1 MKMSVLTSGA
11 VIGLFIA
18 ISATSHAGT
27 ITINVPADQPT
38 IQAGINAASTGDEV
52 VVAPGTYDEII
63 DFHGK
68 AITVRSSAG
77 AAVTIIDATLAADP
91 GDGKPVVRCDTGEGP
106 GTVLEGFTLTGG
118 TGDTAAFGGSQ
129 VGGGMYNG
137 ASSPTV
143 NNCIF
148 DGNIVD
154 TVGGGMFNN
163 NASPAV
169 SGCLFTANTANLGG
183 GMYNFDTGSAPVFS
197 NCTFSENDAPNGGG
211 GSYSTDGAG
220 ATMTGCTFVG
230 NTSASGP
237 GGGFYIAS
245 SGVLT
250 MTNCRFLGNSAP
262 GSDGGGIFLSPGAAS
277 FVNCAFS
284 GNSARRGGGLAIGT
298 LSLTMTNCSFS
309 ANTATGGGGGIQDW
323 NGEET
328 LLTNCIFWANSDAGG
343 MDASAQIHETGGT
356 GPLTVNY
363 CVVQGGWTG
372 SGGNNINA
380 DPLFVDADGADD
392 TVGTDDDNLRLSADS
407 PCIDV
412 ADFDTYVTNG
422 GTSVDL
428 DGLARTFD
436 DVFSANTGV
445 GLQTYLDMGAYEF
458 SVAESCPAD
467 FNSDG
472 VLNFFDVQAFLSAFS
487 SGCP

>member
-18 ISATSHAGT
+18 ISATSHAGA

-52 VVAPGTYDEII
+52 LVAPGTYDEII

-77 AAVTIIDATLAADP
+77 AALTIIDATLAADP

-118 TGDTAAFGGSQ
+118 TGDTAAFNSV

-148 DGNIVD
+148 DGNNAGA
-154 TVGGGMFNN
+154 GGGMFNN

-169 SGCLFTANTANLGG
+169 SGCSFTANTGNSVGG
-183 GMYNFDTGSAPVFS
+183 GVHNFESGSAPVFS
-197 NCTFSENDAPNGGG
+197 NCTFSENDAFAGGG
-211 GSYSTDGAG
+211 GIYSSDGASP
-220 ATMTGCTFVG
+220 TVTGCTFIG
-230 NTSASGP
+230 NTVAISG
-237 GGGFYIAS
+237 GGGFFIS
-245 SGVLT
+245 GDGVLT

-262 GSDGGGIFLSPGAAS
+262 GADGGGMFLGSDAATV
-277 FVNCAFS
+277 VNCAFS
-284 GNSARRGGGLAIGT
+284 GNSAARGGGLYT
-298 LSLTMTNCSFS
+298 LSNSMTVANCSFS
-309 ANTATGGGGGIQDW
+309 ANTATIEGGGIYHGSFLD
-323 NGEET
+323 T
-328 LLTNCIFWANSDAGG
+328 LLTNCIFWANTDAGG
-343 MDASAQIHETGGT
+343 MDESAQIHRSGNNGS
-356 GPLTVNY
+356 LTVNY
-363 CVVQGGWTG
+363 CDVQGGWTG

-380 DPLFVDADGADD
+380 DPLFVDANGADD
-392 TVGTDDDNLRLSADS
+392 TVGTEDDNLRLLADS
-407 PCIDV
+407 PCIDL
-412 ADFDTYVTNG
+412 ADFDTYVANG

-472 VLNFFDVQAFLSAFS
+472 VLNFFDVQAFLDAFS